1 MRLLRPGAPADSGE
15 ANERV
20 QAASP
25 TIERIPDGQNG
36 HEKDWVRAC
45 KGGKPACSNFEY
57 SGPLSEM
64 VLLGNLAVRF
74 PDQRLLWDGPNMKV
88 TNDDD
93 ADAYIRRKYR
103 AGWTL

>member
-1 MRLLRPGAPADSGE
+1 MWARFNSKNFIKAINQPA
-15 ANERV
+15 
-20 QAASP
+20 P
-25 TIERIPDGQNG
+25 TIDRIPDGQNG

-45 KGGKPACSNFEY
+45 KGGKPASSNFEY

-74 PDQRLLWDGPNMKV
+74 PEQRLLWDGPNMKV

-93 ADAYIRRKYR
+93 ADKYIRRQYR
-103 AGWTL
+103 AGWSL